1 MSFYF
6 NTDKKS
12 ISSQNGLYCGLTD
25 ENQII
30 SKILDKDQKFNY
42 DFIFYNIFLD
52 NPKINKYID
61 IHKLHKIKYNHN
73 LEPIQILV
81 RILSHK
87 RVRKFL
93 LNDFK
98 LLSSLDRSINE
109 FKKAFTKVTDVL
121 YITEKKDYPH
131 FLKNSNQQIF
141 KITYDNGDI
150 FYFKNLQSKLKH
162 DDLRLKNVTTLKNS
176 QLRPS
181 SLDLKDKYSK
191 KQLIRLL
198 KLKLKKITSNDN
210 IRLILSLILN
220 SLKKQSDSLKIEGL
234 KALLKNVSSEDE
246 RSIFRDFGEIISAI
260 HLCNDNQKIYFSK
273 QNEELIDFVIED
285 ENQKKFY
292 SCKFSS
298 SNKKGKGGSRSSLLI
313 IKNYMSI
320 FENELNEDEKELYK
334 ILRIIT
340 DTKGSFNSYKN
351 LADYLNI
358 SKDCEKEFNSLKEKD
373 KFIGRKIYLY
383 AKNCKNFLNNS
394 IYKKTLNSVLNK
406 IDIEQIYLIYDDKDT
421 IFFDIKNFNQLEFV
435 FDSAVS
441 VNKYNFKLSFRMK

>member
-6 NTDKKS
+6 NVDKKS
-12 ISSQNGLYCGLTD
+12 ISSQNGLYCGSSI

-30 SKILDKDQKFNY
+30 NIILEKDRNFDY
-42 DFIFYNIFLD
+42 DYVFYNIFLD

-61 IHKLHKIKYNHN
+61 VHKLHKIKHIYN

-81 RILSHK
+81 RTLSHK

-98 LLSSLDRSINE
+98 LLSSLERSIND
-109 FKKAFTKVTDVL
+109 FKKTFTKITDVL
-121 YITEKKDYPH
+121 YLTNKNEYPH

-150 FYFKNLQSKLKH
+150 FYFKNLQTKIKN
-162 DDLRLKNVTTLKNS
+162 DDFRLKNITTLKNS

-181 SLDLKDKYSK
+181 SLNLKDKYSK

-198 KLKLKKITSNDN
+198 KLKLKKITPNDN
-210 IRLILSLILN
+210 IRLILSIILN
-220 SLKKQSDSLKIEGL
+220 SLKTESNFIKIEGL
-234 KALLKNVSSEDE
+234 KELFKNISSEDE

-260 HLCNDNQKIYFSK
+260 HLCKDNQKIYFSK

-298 SNKKGKGGSRSSLLI
+298 SNKTGKGGSRSSLLI
-313 IKNYMSI
+313 VKNYMSI
-320 FENELNEDEKELYK
+320 FENELNKNEKELYYILK
-334 ILRIIT
+334 IVT
-340 DTKGSFNSYKN
+340 DTKGAFNSYKN

-358 SKDCEKEFNSLKEKD
+358 SDDCEKEFNSLKEKD
-373 KFIGRKIYLY
+373 KFIGKKIYLY

-394 IYKKTLNSVLNK
+394 IYKQTLNNVLNR
-406 IDIEQIYLIYDDKDT
+406 IDIEQVYLIYDDKET
-421 IFFDIKNFNQLEFV
+421 IFFDIKNFKQLEFV

-441 VNKYNFKLSFRMK
+441 INKYNFKLSFRMK